1 MNPAT
6 TRLAGEAVKQFLPQ
20 IAARMGLGIGL
31 PAVMANIHGRGAGYN
46 DPAASGMG
54 GGLGYGVLGT
64 VAGGLPSGALA
75 SIAYGKGRE
84 KGRDKRI
91 NELLF
96 GDAVTDSGGIV
107 NPNMGIPYNPLL
119 MR

>member
-1 MNPAT
+1 MMNPAT
-6 TRLAGEAVKQFLPQ
+6 TRLAGEAVKQLLPQ
-20 IAARMGLGIGL
+20 IAARMGVGIGL
-31 PAVMANIHGRGAGYN
+31 PAVMANIHGRRAGFY

-84 KGRDKRI
+84 KGRNKRI
-91 NELLF
+91 DEMLF
-96 GDAVTDSGGIV
+96 NPIV
-107 NPNMGIPYNPLL
+107 DPNMGIPYNPLL